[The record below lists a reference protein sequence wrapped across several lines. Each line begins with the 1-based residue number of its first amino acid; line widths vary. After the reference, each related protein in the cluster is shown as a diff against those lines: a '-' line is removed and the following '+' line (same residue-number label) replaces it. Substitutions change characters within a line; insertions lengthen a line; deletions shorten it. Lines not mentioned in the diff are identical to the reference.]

1 MQVQKFSTLPY
12 TRPDYAAAQ
21 QKLRELTE
29 QAERAADY
37 AALKAVVKE
46 RNALTAS
53 VSLPSELAF
62 IRCYL
67 DSSNAFYAQEMQ
79 YNAQQAA
86 GIDDSAFSA
95 ALLNS
100 PFVADFDAEFGP

>member
-29 QAERAADY
+29 QAEHAADY

-46 RNALTAS
+46 RNALTG
-53 VSLPSELAF
+53 LPLTH
-62 IRCYL
+62 
-67 DSSNAFYAQEMQ
+67 
-79 YNAQQAA
+79 QAA
-86 GIDDSAFSA
+86 PKLPQNLYGR
-95 ALLNS
+95 
-100 PFVADFDAEFGP
+100 G

>member
-29 QAERAADY
+29 QAEHAADY
-37 AALKAVVKE
+37 AALKAIVKE

-53 VSLPSELAF
+53 VSLPTSYPPGSAK
-62 IRCYL
+62 
-67 DSSNAFYAQEMQ
+67 
-79 YNAQQAA
+79 AA
-86 GIDDSAFSA
+86 
-95 ALLNS
+95 
-100 PFVADFDAEFGP
+100 AEFVRTRLNLSKK

>member
-29 QAERAADY
+29 QAEHAADY

-46 RNALTAS
+46 RNALTAIGS
-53 VSLPSELAF
+53 ACLPLTH
-62 IRCYL
+62 
-67 DSSNAFYAQEMQ
+67 
-79 YNAQQAA
+79 QAA
-86 GIDDSAFSA
+86 PKLPQNLYGR
-95 ALLNS
+95 
-100 PFVADFDAEFGP
+100 G

>member
-29 QAERAADY
+29 QAEHAADY

-46 RNALTAS
+46 RNALTAICQPAYL
-53 VSLPSELAF
+53 LPTRQRQSCRRICTDE
-62 IRCYL
+62 
-67 DSSNAFYAQEMQ
+67 
-79 YNAQQAA
+79 
-86 GIDDSAFSA
+86 
-95 ALLNS
+95 
-100 PFVADFDAEFGP
+100 AEFV

>member
-29 QAERAADY
+29 QAEHAADY

-46 RNALTAS
+46 RNALTAAYL
-53 VSLPSELAF
+53 LPTRQHQSCRRICTDE
-62 IRCYL
+62 
-67 DSSNAFYAQEMQ
+67 
-79 YNAQQAA
+79 
-86 GIDDSAFSA
+86 
-95 ALLNS
+95 
-100 PFVADFDAEFGP
+100 AEFV

>member
-29 QAERAADY
+29 QAADY

-46 RNALTAS
+46 RNALTAIGQPAYL
-53 VSLPSELAF
+53 LPTRQRQSCRRICTDE
-62 IRCYL
+62 
-67 DSSNAFYAQEMQ
+67 
-79 YNAQQAA
+79 
-86 GIDDSAFSA
+86 
-95 ALLNS
+95 
-100 PFVADFDAEFGP
+100 AEFV